1 MDFTPKWLSFSSNT
15 LKYCTIPSSYIAPWP
30 ILRNTQNTPHP
41 THPSHTQ
48 TKKKSKRKKM
58 LKTKELGP
66 NPAFHMDQKQCWF
79 ILHLMI
85 VLQGWIN
92 SGLYSCIVSFSNH
105 CLSNSVEK
113 FTEWTQALRKRQTQ
127 SSEYPATLAT
137 AVFNNLIA
145 NAVVDLLRWN
155 YSLMNV
161 DYKKWAFHMSLCVL
175 LSPCFTGCRNMGQIS
190 SAFLGLQIPLFQRL
204 WCVTFM
210 QEVLWHWRVTQ
221 WVMAVVRWVCHFQ
234 LVRRTPWCHISTYW
248 IESFFTLQSYCCEG
262 EYFSPHANLFLHPPT
277 SFKYPN
283 LTKYLWC

>member
-1 MDFTPKWLSFSSNT
+1 
-15 LKYCTIPSSYIAPWP
+15 
-30 ILRNTQNTPHP
+30 
-41 THPSHTQ
+41 
-48 TKKKSKRKKM
+48 M

-66 NPAFHMDQKQCWF
+66 NPAFHMGQKQCWF

-92 SGLYSCIVSFSNH
+92 SGLHSCIMSFSNH
-105 CLSNSVEK
+105 CFSNSVEK
-113 FTEWTQALRKRQTQ
+113 ITEWTKCHRHLGKDKHRV
-127 SSEYPATLAT
+127 SSYTCT

-161 DYKKWAFHMSLCVL
+161 DYNKWALCVL

-190 SAFLGLQIPLFQRL
+190 SAFLGLQISLFQRL
-204 WCVTFM
+204 WRVTFM
-210 QEVLWHWRVTQ
+210 HEVLWHWRVTQ

-234 LVRRTPWCHISTYW
+234 LVTRTPWCHISTYW

-262 EYFSPHANLFLHPPT
+262 EYFSPHANLFLNPPS
-277 SFKYPN
+277 SFKYLN
-283 LTKYLWC
+283 LTKYLWWLNQTSKWRKKQTKKHQVKINH